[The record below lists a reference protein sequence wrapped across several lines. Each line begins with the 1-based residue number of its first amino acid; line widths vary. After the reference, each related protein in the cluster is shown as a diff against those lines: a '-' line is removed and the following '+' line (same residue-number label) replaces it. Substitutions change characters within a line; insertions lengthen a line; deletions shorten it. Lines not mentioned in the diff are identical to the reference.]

1 MDIQVSHQWMD
12 GFVKAAEAHGYS
24 GADIPRLLKLAGIV
38 AAYKRDP
45 ATFDASYQAT
55 LKQAGWFGS
64 KPPPAPAPAPSLL
77 DYVKQLPAV
86 QAMLRHVRSTRD
98 FGDASATALANS
110 RLRAQRDNLSA
121 VLGDTPKPQGGNS
134 YGLYIRPT
142 FMK

>member
-55 LKQAGWFGS
+55 LKQAGWFS
-64 KPPPAPAPAPSLL
+64 KEPPAPAPAPSLI

-86 QAMLRHVRSTRD
+86 QALMRRVSGTRD
-98 FGDASATALANS
+98 FNETHNVAIANS
-110 RLRAQRDNLSA
+110 RLKAKRDNLSA
-121 VLGDTPKPQGGNS
+121 ILGDTPKPRGGNS

-142 FMK
+142 FMQ